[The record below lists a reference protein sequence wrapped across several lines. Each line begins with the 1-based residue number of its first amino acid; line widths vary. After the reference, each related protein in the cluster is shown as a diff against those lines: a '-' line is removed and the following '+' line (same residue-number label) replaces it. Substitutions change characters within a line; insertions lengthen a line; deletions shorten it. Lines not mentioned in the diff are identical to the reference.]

1 MTARQSAAQRERRI
15 FTDDTPYLDRFGL
28 LLVVTALG
36 IVGLSLFDINDVEND
51 SAWSDVGSWLASV
64 LVAASLLIAL
74 RASGLGRRRQR
85 IIDVV
90 VAIGLLGITA
100 VTLADVL
107 GDGSAIESTYN
118 PVGAVALLSMV
129 VPVVVVRRL
138 LRHRRVS
145 TATLLG
151 AISAYLLIPMAFF
164 HAFLAI
170 DHWSS
175 TPFFGDPQPSTS
187 FMYFALVTVTTIG
200 YGDLAAVTEP
210 GRLAA
215 TALGLVGQ
223 VYLVVF
229 VAMIVGL
236 RAQEWR
242 AGRGDELLP
251 PPDGVFG
258 HVARDGD
265 DPQDGDPRQG

>member
-1 MTARQSAAQRERRI
+1 MRVSDSDREQ
-15 FTDDTPYLDRFGL
+15 
-28 LLVVTALG
+28 A
-36 IVGLSLFDINDVEND
+36 
-51 SAWSDVGSWLASV
+51 
-64 LVAASLLIAL
+64 
-74 RASGLGRRRQR
+74 
-85 IIDVV
+85 
-90 VAIGLLGITA
+90 
-100 VTLADVL
+100 ADVL
-107 GDGSAIESTYN
+107 REAAGHGRITMDE
-118 PVGAVALLSMV
+118 LDE
-129 VPVVVVRRL
+129 RL
-138 LRHRRVS
+138 EL
-145 TATLLG
+145 
-151 AISAYLLIPMAFF
+151 AYA
-164 HAFLAI
+164 AK
-170 DHWSS
+170 
-175 TPFFGDPQPSTS
+175 T
-187 FMYFALVTVTTIG
+187 

-265 DPQDGDPRQG
+265 DPQDGDPRQR